1 MYDLVVVGAGPYGLS
16 IAAHAA
22 AAGLDLRVLGR
33 PMASWRDHMPEGMFL
48 KSEPWSSNL
57 SDPAGDHTLA
67 AYCDAHQVHTAHGRP
82 LPIGTFTDYGLWF
95 GRQAVPGI
103 EEQTVT
109 EAGPHP
115 GGGYR
120 LRTAEGEVLTS
131 RTVALAV
138 GVMPFAHIPE
148 PLRRLPPEL
157 LSHSSGRRDLSTLR
171 GQEVVVIG
179 SGQAALETAALL
191 AELGAHAQVVAR
203 AGGLRWNT
211 PPQPLDRGLLR
222 SLRDPHCGLGT
233 GWPSWVWS
241 EAPWAVRRLPAAAR
255 LHIAAHA
262 LGPAGAWWLRERF
275 EARVPVL
282 LGHRL
287 RGAAAVSGPRVR
299 LELTAASGETR
310 SLEADHIVAATGF
323 GPGLD
328 RLDLL
333 DPAVREGLCK
343 VGTGQAPELS
353 SCFESSRPGLF
364 FAGLLAAPSFGP
376 SMRFVHGATFTASR
390 LVHGVRRRLRRRT
403 PRIPQPAPPVVR
415 PAAAPAGAAAQGAAD
430 PVVPS
435 LTDN

>member
-67 AYCDAHQVHTAHGRP
+67 SYCAARGVHAEHGRP

-95 GRQAVPGI
+95 GRQVVPGV

-109 EAGPHP
+109 EVGPHP
-115 GGGYR
+115 DGYR
-120 LRTAEGEVLTS
+120 LRTAEGEVLIS
-131 RTVALAV
+131 RAVALAV
-138 GVMPFAHIPE
+138 GVMPFVHIPE
-148 PLRRLPPEL
+148 PLRPLPPEL
-157 LSHSSGRRDLSTLR
+157 LSHSSHQRELSALR
-171 GQEVVVIG
+171 GQDVVVIG

-191 AELGAHAQVVAR
+191 AEHGARAQVVAR
-203 AGGLRWNT
+203 AEGLNWNT

-287 RGAAAVSGPRVR
+287 RGAAAVPGSRVR
-299 LELTAASGETR
+299 LELTTAAGDTR

-323 GPGLD
+323 GPRLD
-328 RLDLL
+328 RLGLL
-333 DPAVREGLCK
+333 DPAVRERLRT
-343 VGTGQAPELS
+343 VGASQAPELS
-353 SCFESSRPGLF
+353 SRFESSRPGLF
-364 FAGLLAAPSFGP
+364 FAGLPAAPSFGP

-390 LVHGVRRRLRRRT
+390 LVNGVRRRLGGHT
-403 PRIPQPAPPVVR
+403 PRIPQSAPPVPR
-415 PAAAPAGAAAQGAAD
+415 PVPAPADAGTRD
-430 PVVPS
+430 TTVRDVPS
-435 LTDN
+435 LTEN